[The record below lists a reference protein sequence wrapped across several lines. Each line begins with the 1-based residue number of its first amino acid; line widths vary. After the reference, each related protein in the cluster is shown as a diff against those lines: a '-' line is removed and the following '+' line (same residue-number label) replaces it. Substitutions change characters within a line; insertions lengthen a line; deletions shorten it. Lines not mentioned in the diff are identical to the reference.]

1 MLQLIARVLHQHLA
15 LPIAVRRKPDLVIG
29 EATNPYLFRWYLTPW
44 REAYGTIPSTERT
57 WWQSLVSRLPN
68 VYLHCFLRSD
78 DDRALHDHPWN
89 WGSFL
94 LDGQYSEVTHEP
106 SGHNV
111 AMLGADYAVVDVEAD
126 HLHVARTYS
135 PGTFRWHR
143 AEFAHRLVI
152 PLGKLTWT
160 LFFCGWRRREWGFH
174 CPQGWVHWR
183 VFTDPS
189 TGGATVGKGCA
200 P

>member
-15 LPIAVRRKPDLVIG
+15 LRIAVRRKPDQVIG
-29 EATNPYLFRWYLTPW
+29 EAENPYLFRWYLTPW
-44 REAYGTIPSTERT
+44 REAYADIPPAERS
-57 WWQSLVSRLPN
+57 WWQGLVSRLPN

-94 LDGQYSEVTHEP
+94 LDGRYVEVTHEP
-106 SGHNV
+106 SGLGV
-111 AMLGADYAVVDVEAD
+111 PLRGADYATVDVLAD
-126 HLHVARTYS
+126 YLFVTRTYS

-152 PLGKLTWT
+152 PKGQKTWT

-189 TGGATVGKGCA
+189 TGGATVGKGCL